1 MFGFARSRHTSK
13 LEISSETSKTVEGR
27 QRGSF
32 RSRLHVPRYNSNRRI
47 RLTRC
52 SGENESIR
60 LVAQPCTVMSCLTA
74 LDSQIVTLLSVPHE
88 ILFLQ
93 HKVFREYAKIAVGP
107 DFIHTLPSLL
117 ILVSMAIVLWRCPP
131 SYNGLAQITGSV
143 MYKSLQLLV
152 SWVVVIAILWFWLM
166 WQRLIYCCVWTSWSY
181 QSEYRDVSYQWWQQ
195 VWSSYYPPPLEPPV
209 MSAGFISWLIS
220 MSIAVTVL
228 GCAVSTNRVWNFAT
242 ELAIGMKDA
251 VSTVKFYA
259 NSYLKRRISHMVH
272 QLWLQGEPIAIASK
286 KSNVPND
293 SEASS
298 ICDECRSEISTD
310 AMINDHRREILPVS
324 YGTNWMPKPNFS
336 GYKEPI
342 KKVSMKSLHTVAVV
356 NDIQDSDDLSPR
368 HSRYKRGC
376 HTVIPNN
383 SSDQSSGC

>member
-1 MFGFARSRHTSK
+1 MFRKERK
-13 LEISSETSKTVEGR
+13 REI
-27 QRGSF
+27 
-32 RSRLHVPRYNSNRRI
+32 N
-47 RLTRC
+47 C
-52 SGENESIR
+52 S
-60 LVAQPCTVMSCLTA
+60 
-74 LDSQIVTLLSVPHE
+74 
-88 ILFLQ
+88 
-93 HKVFREYAKIAVGP
+93 
-107 DFIHTLPSLL
+107 
-117 ILVSMAIVLWRCPP
+117 
-131 SYNGLAQITGSV
+131 ITI
-143 MYKSLQLLV
+143 Q
-152 SWVVVIAILWFWLM
+152 
-166 WQRLIYCCVWTSWSY
+166 

-259 NSYLKRRISHMVH
+259 NSYLKRFVARLQTVARNEFEKFSPFSKTCCRRISHMVH
-272 QLWLQGEPIAIASK
+272 QLWLQGEPIAIASNK

>member
-1 MFGFARSRHTSK
+1 MS
-13 LEISSETSKTVEGR
+13 
-27 QRGSF
+27 
-32 RSRLHVPRYNSNRRI
+32 
-47 RLTRC
+47 
-52 SGENESIR
+52 
-60 LVAQPCTVMSCLTA
+60 SCLTA

-117 ILVSMAIVLWRCPP
+117 ILVSMAIVLWRSPP
-131 SYNGLAQITGSV
+131 SYNGLAQITGPLV
-143 MYKSLQLLV
+143 YKSLQVLSIPLSFSKDNPLRKCFKLLV

-166 WQRLIYCCVWTSWSY
+166 WQRLIYCCVWTSWSH

-220 MSIAVTVL
+220 MSIAVIVL
-228 GCAVSTNRVWNFAT
+228 GCAVSTNRVWNLAT
-242 ELAIGMKDA
+242 ELATGARDGI
-251 VSTVKFYA
+251 STVKCYA
-259 NSYLKRRISHMVH
+259 NSYLKRKISHIL
-272 QLWLQGEPIAIASK
+272 QQSWLQGEPVAVANK

-310 AMINDHRREILPVS
+310 AAIVNDRRREILPVS

-336 GYKEPI
+336 GYKEPN

-368 HSRYKRGC
+368 QSRYKRGC

>member
-143 MYKSLQLLV
+143 MYKSLQV
-152 SWVVVIAILWFWLM
+152 
-166 WQRLIYCCVWTSWSY
+166 
-181 QSEYRDVSYQWWQQ
+181 
-195 VWSSYYPPPLEPPV
+195 
-209 MSAGFISWLIS
+209 
-220 MSIAVTVL
+220 
-228 GCAVSTNRVWNFAT
+228 
-242 ELAIGMKDA
+242 
-251 VSTVKFYA
+251 
-259 NSYLKRRISHMVH
+259 
-272 QLWLQGEPIAIASK
+272 
-286 KSNVPND
+286 
-293 SEASS
+293 SS
-298 ICDECRSEISTD
+298 ILSSAIHRS
-310 AMINDHRREILPVS
+310 
-324 YGTNWMPKPNFS
+324 G
-336 GYKEPI
+336 
-342 KKVSMKSLHTVAVV
+342 
-356 NDIQDSDDLSPR
+356 
-368 HSRYKRGC
+368 
-376 HTVIPNN
+376 
-383 SSDQSSGC
+383 

>member
-1 MFGFARSRHTSK
+1 
-13 LEISSETSKTVEGR
+13 
-27 QRGSF
+27 
-32 RSRLHVPRYNSNRRI
+32 
-47 RLTRC
+47 
-52 SGENESIR
+52 
-60 LVAQPCTVMSCLTA
+60 
-74 LDSQIVTLLSVPHE
+74 
-88 ILFLQ
+88 
-93 HKVFREYAKIAVGP
+93 
-107 DFIHTLPSLL
+107 
-117 ILVSMAIVLWRCPP
+117 
-131 SYNGLAQITGSV
+131 
-143 MYKSLQLLV
+143 
-152 SWVVVIAILWFWLM
+152 
-166 WQRLIYCCVWTSWSY
+166 
-181 QSEYRDVSYQWWQQ
+181 
-195 VWSSYYPPPLEPPV
+195 

-228 GCAVSTNRVWNFAT
+228 GCAVSTNRVWNLAT
-242 ELAIGMKDA
+242 ELAIGVKDA

-259 NSYLKRRISHMVH
+259 NSYLKRFVVWEKKKDNNNIKRSSFKKFCSPWKNTRKMSNILQ
-272 QLWLQGEPIAIASK
+272 QLWLPGEPVAIASK

-310 AMINDHRREILPVS
+310 AVINDHRREILPVS

-336 GYKEPI
+336 GGYKEPI

-383 SSDQSSGC
+383 SSDQSSGCWETHMGPPLTWIALFLS